1 MHLLDLLF
9 PKRCLGCGKWGRY
22 ICLSCFHSIKL
33 LPYLKCPVC
42 ERPAVDGM
50 THPRCRTKY
59 TLDGLTSFFRYDGIV
74 KKAIKTIKYRYVTD
88 IVTEVIDVIPNS
100 SFSIFQNIL
109 NSKFLIMNCILVPI
123 PLHPSRYRSRGFNQ
137 AEVIA
142 SALSKR
148 LDIPVNTT
156 LLIRTEKTTPQVEM
170 KDRDKRL
177 ANMKDVF
184 SLRSN
189 LTMKQLAST
198 RFDARRAQRGEWNNL
213 AIILVDDVFTTGA
226 TLRSAASVLKHN
238 GAKFVWGITIAQ

>member
-1 MHLLDLLF
+1 M
-9 PKRCLGCGKWGRY
+9 
-22 ICLSCFHSIKL
+22 
-33 LPYLKCPVC
+33 C

>member
-22 ICLSCFHSIKL
+22 ICYSCQQKIKPL
-33 LPYLKCPVC
+33 FYFKCPVC

>member
-1 MHLLDLLF
+1 
-9 PKRCLGCGKWGRY
+9 
-22 ICLSCFHSIKL
+22 
-33 LPYLKCPVC
+33 
-42 ERPAVDGM
+42 
-50 THPRCRTKY
+50 
-59 TLDGLTSFFRYDGIV
+59 
-74 KKAIKTIKYRYVTD
+74 
-88 IVTEVIDVIPNS
+88 
-100 SFSIFQNIL
+100 
-109 NSKFLIMNCILVPI
+109 MNCILVPI

>member
-1 MHLLDLLF
+1 
-9 PKRCLGCGKWGRY
+9 
-22 ICLSCFHSIKL
+22 
-33 LPYLKCPVC
+33 VC